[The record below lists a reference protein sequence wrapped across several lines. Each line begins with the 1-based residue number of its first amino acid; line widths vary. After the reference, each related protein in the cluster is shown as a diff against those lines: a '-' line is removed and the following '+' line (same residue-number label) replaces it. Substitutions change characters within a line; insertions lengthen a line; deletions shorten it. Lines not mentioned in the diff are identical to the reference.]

1 MSRKFQA
8 PVPFKTGGSQA
19 QTGKEPETKGSEGER
34 NGQPKAAETGS
45 LLGKRLVPPIRIERT
60 TRGLGKLFDVPIPAY
75 SGSFEPVSSMV

>member
-34 NGQPKAAETGS
+34 NGQPKAAETGFTI
-45 LLGKRLVPPIRIERT
+45 GVKIGAPDT
-60 TRGLGKLFDVPIPAY
+60 N
-75 SGSFEPVSSMV
+75 